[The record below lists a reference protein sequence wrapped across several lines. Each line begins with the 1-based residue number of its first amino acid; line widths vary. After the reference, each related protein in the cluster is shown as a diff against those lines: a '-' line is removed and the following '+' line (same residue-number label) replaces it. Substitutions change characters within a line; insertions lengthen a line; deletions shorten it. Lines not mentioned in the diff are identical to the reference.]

1 MSMMENRDM
10 QQDLPLSGVRVIDF
24 TQVMM
29 GPVCTQ
35 TLGDYGA
42 DVIKI
47 ERKGAGDLSR
57 STFEPVAGADNPI
70 FCSLNRNKRSVAL
83 DLRDPA
89 HMAQVKALIAGADV
103 VVNNFRAGVMERM
116 GLGYDDCK
124 ALNPR
129 VIYAVGTGYGE
140 TGPYAFKGGQ
150 DVLAQAISGVMARR
164 SDASVPVSVY
174 PTALADYSAGMHMV
188 QGILLALLHRART
201 GQGQKISVSLY
212 NSMLA
217 MQMQEAAMI
226 LMADSE
232 VNWAAMP
239 LCGVYDTRTG
249 PLVMVGAFK
258 PNPLRDI
265 CAALEI
271 DDLSADPRYCDL
283 TQQFKN
289 KAALQAIFRE
299 RYAGNTREHWLA
311 RLEAVDIPCSP
322 VRDLR
327 EALVDPQ
334 TLHNQMLIE
343 GDGEG
348 QRVRFI
354 NSPITM
360 SSAQVSL
367 RRAPPRLG
375 QHNED
380 VLRELAQAA
389 DTPRRRHERA
399 SANREPCRH
408 GDAGAARRAQRRR
421 PRHRGRA
428 ATHLDRDRGPRRRPR
443 GRAHR
448 RRRARLLRGR
458 GPEEPHH
465 HRAGILGRGAA
476 RRLRRHRAARDPER
490 AGRGPR
496 QRFRAGRRLRDGA
509 GLRHRGG
516 LRGSQLRPAGGAGG
530 PHAAGRR
537 HDAAAAADSLP
548 QGDGDAA
555 DGSPN
560 PAREAAELGL
570 INEVVPRA
578 GLDEAVQRWVDAL
591 LACAPLSQQAIK
603 QVVRRTGTLSPA
615 DAQALRLPALVAA
628 PQSEDAHE
636 GVLAFQQKRKPQWRG
651 R

>member
-1 MSMMENRDM
+1 MSIMENRDM

-83 DLRDPA
+83 DLRDPT

-311 RLEAVDIPCSP
+311 RLEAVDILCSP

-360 SSAQVSL
+360 SSARVSL

-380 VLRELAQAA
+380 VLRELAQGP
-389 DTPRRRHERA
+389 DTPA
-399 SANREPCRH
+399 K
-408 GDAGAARRAQRRR
+408 
-421 PRHRGRA
+421 
-428 ATHLDRDRGPRRRPR
+428 
-443 GRAHR
+443 
-448 RRRARLLRGR
+448 
-458 GPEEPHH
+458 
-465 HRAGILGRGAA
+465 
-476 RRLRRHRAARDPER
+476 
-490 AGRGPR
+490 
-496 QRFRAGRRLRDGA
+496 
-509 GLRHRGG
+509 
-516 LRGSQLRPAGGAGG
+516 
-530 PHAAGRR
+530 
-537 HDAAAAADSLP
+537 
-548 QGDGDAA
+548 
-555 DGSPN
+555 
-560 PAREAAELGL
+560 EA
-570 INEVVPRA
+570 P
-578 GLDEAVQRWVDAL
+578 
-591 LACAPLSQQAIK
+591 
-603 QVVRRTGTLSPA
+603 
-615 DAQALRLPALVAA
+615 
-628 PQSEDAHE
+628 
-636 GVLAFQQKRKPQWRG
+636 
-651 R
+651 